1 MKSLDLKYGMNPHQ
15 KQAVLYLENGTL
27 PLEVYNGKL
36 SYINIL
42 DALNSWQLVKELK
55 ETLNMP
61 AAASFKHVSP
71 AGAAVGVPLTN
82 NLKKVYFV
90 DEVELTPLATA
101 YVRARGADR
110 MSSFGDWVALSDM
123 VDGVTARVLK
133 KEVSDGIIAPGYTD
147 EALEILKKKK
157 RGQYKIIKIDYNYEP
172 DQKETRMVYGITLEQ
187 QRNRM
192 IPNLDDFTNI
202 VTDNKVISEDKQ
214 RDLLVAMIT
223 LKYTQSNS
231 ICYAVDGQV
240 IGCGS
245 GQQSRIHCT
254 RLAGDKADTWYLRQ
268 HPTVLNLNFRKG
280 IGRAERDNAI
290 DLFLL
295 EKLTKKEQESWE
307 KSFIKVPRKLTSKEK
322 KEWLSNMKEV
332 SLASD
337 GFIPFRDNIDRAV
350 QSGVK
355 YIIQPGGSI
364 RDEGVINACN
374 EYGLVMI
381 LSNLRLFHH

>member
-90 DEVELTPLATA
+90 DEVELTLLATA

-110 MSSFGDWVALSDM
+110 MSSFGDWVALSDK

-147 EALEILKKKK
+147 EALEILRKKK
-157 RGQYKIIKIDYNYEP
+157 RGQYKILKIDYNYEP

-307 KSFIKVPRKLTSKEK
+307 KSFTKVPRKLTSKEK

-364 RDEGVINACN
+364 RDDGVINACN

>member
-1 MKSLDLKYGMNPHQ
+1 LKSLDLKYGMNPHQ

-90 DEVELTPLATA
+90 DEVELTLLATA

-110 MSSFGDWVALSDM
+110 MSSFGDWVALSDK

-147 EALEILKKKK
+147 EALEILRKKK
-157 RGQYKIIKIDYNYEP
+157 RGQYKILKIDYNYEP

-307 KSFIKVPRKLTSKEK
+307 KSFTKVPRKLTSKEK

-364 RDEGVINACN
+364 RDDGVINACN